1 MTDLKIVLD
10 YLQRLPGYPFDSSV
24 DPEFVDEL
32 LLDFPHVDV
41 LEQIKAF
48 RWYHNGDPAAH
59 TKNLRLS
66 IRRWLSKAIVR
77 PIEPF

>member
-1 MTDLKIVLD
+1 MTELNLVLD
-10 YLQRLPGYPFDSSV
+10 YLQRLPAYPFDSSV
-24 DPEFVDEL
+24 DPDFVDEL
-32 LLDFPHVDV
+32 LLDFPDVDV

-59 TKNLRLS
+59 NKNLRLA

-77 PIEPF
+77 PREPF